1 MRKADAPINRIV
13 IKNMEAHRK
22 RNDKTAMMMMIA
34 VTFLIAC
41 GSGFAQFEYIVMALS
56 KAIINGDV
64 SLFIA
69 NTALGS
75 RPVTID
81 EAAIREFAA
90 NNS

>member
-1 MRKADAPINRIV
+1 
-13 IKNMEAHRK
+13 MEAHRK